1 MNNLFLNLLIKQRL
15 RSILKKQ
22 WLLLLAFPCLVILF
36 SLKMPASFGRTIVYM
51 GLMLLFSLSCF
62 IEKGFEAE
70 STYFDGLIS
79 WHSNS
84 LKHIFICNNLFYLL
98 FSSLYLGAFFLVTQ
112 SVLLPCA
119 IFFYFNAFVWSS
131 TLINFLFPSTRW
143 DIMQIPQPINHKKL
157 TSVVSIIVAISSGL
171 AILIAY
177 IIYNNYNEYITTV
190 YMLISG
196 LIGTLASFC
205 LFPFFIKKIKDRK
218 YRIMNV
224 YRN

>member
-1 MNNLFLNLLIKQRL
+1 MNLFLNLLIKQRL
-15 RSILKKQ
+15 RSILKRQ

-70 STYFDGLIS
+70 STYFDGLIT
-79 WHSNS
+79 WHTNS
-84 LKHIFICNNLFYLL
+84 LKHIFIWNNLFYWF
-98 FSSLYLGAFFLVTQ
+98 FSILYLGIYCLATK

-119 IFFYFNAFVWSS
+119 VFFYFSAFAWSS
-131 TLINFLFPSTRW
+131 TLISFLFPSTRY
-143 DIMQIPQPINHKKL
+143 DIMQIPQPINNKKL

>member
-1 MNNLFLNLLIKQRL
+1 MNLFLNLLIKQRL
-15 RSILKKQ
+15 RSILKRQ
-22 WLLLLAFPCLVILF
+22 WLVLFVFPCLVLSF
-36 SLKMPASFGRTIVYM
+36 AGNMPATLERTILYV
-51 GLMLLFSLSCF
+51 GLVVIFPISCF

-70 STYFDGLIS
+70 STYFDGLIT
-79 WHSNS
+79 WHTNS
-84 LKHIFICNNLFYLL
+84 LKHVFIWNNLFYCF
-98 FSSLYLGAFFLVTQ
+98 FSSLYLGIYCLVTK

-119 IFFYFNAFVWSS
+119 IFFYFSAFAWSS
-131 TLINFLFPSTRW
+131 TLINFLFPSTRY
-143 DIMQIPQPINHKKL
+143 DIMQFPQPTNFKKL
-157 TSVVSIIVAISSGL
+157 TSVVSIITAISFGL
-171 AILIAY
+171 AFLIAY
-177 IIYNNYNEYITTV
+177 IIYNIYNEYITIM